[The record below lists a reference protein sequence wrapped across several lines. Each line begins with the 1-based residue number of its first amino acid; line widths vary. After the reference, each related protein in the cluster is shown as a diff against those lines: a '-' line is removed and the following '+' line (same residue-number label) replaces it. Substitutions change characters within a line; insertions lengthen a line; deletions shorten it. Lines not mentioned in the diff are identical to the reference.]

1 MGRKVS
7 EILILFVVSI
17 LTIGCVKDKPTGTVT
32 VNNTGNVYIVCEG
45 NMGNGDGSL
54 YNYNPITDSASGDLF
69 KSANNVALGD
79 VFQSMT
85 RIGDSLFLC
94 VNNSD
99 KIVVLDVATKKIAGT
114 ISIPKPRYVVSVNSR
129 LSYVSTLYSNK
140 VYAIDPTTL
149 AVKNAIE
156 LPYSNSEGMLL
167 QGSTLWV
174 CNWDTSCRSITGID
188 ALTGQKTRTIFLG
201 KYAPHAILADKDGLL
216 WVMSG
221 NVTKGRGAALSR
233 IDPSTGAVV
242 RQLDFPEKS
251 DPVKPVFNKT
261 KDTLWFIQVKYDGSD
276 ADNGIY
282 RMSIY
287 DTSLPAAPLI
297 KASKYQY
304 YWALGIDPANGNVYV
319 GDPKGFVQ
327 KGQVSIYNTT
337 GDLQKTFSVGVGP
350 GQFYFDK

>member
-1 MGRKVS
+1 MDRKIS
-7 EILILFVVSI
+7 EILILFLISI
-17 LTIGCVKDKPTGTVT
+17 LTIGCVKDKPTGNFA

-54 YNYNPITDSASGDLF
+54 YNYNPITDSVSGDLF
-69 KSANNVALGD
+69 KSANNMALGD

-99 KIVVLDVATKKIAGT
+99 KIVVLDAATKKISGT
-114 ISIPKPRYVVSVNSR
+114 ISIPKPRYIVAVNRR
-129 LSYVSTLYSNK
+129 LAYVSALYNNN

-149 AVKNAIE
+149 EVKTTIDMPSN
-156 LPYSNSEGMLL
+156 NSEGMLL
-167 QGSTLWV
+167 HGGILWV
-174 CNWDTSCRSITGID
+174 CHWDTSCNSISGID
-188 ALTGQKTRTIFLG
+188 ALSGQIARTISIG

-221 NVTKGRGAALSR
+221 NVTKGREAALSR

-242 RQLDFPEKS
+242 RQLSFPEKL

-276 ADNGIY
+276 AANGIY

-304 YWALGIDPANGNVYV
+304 YWALGIDQANGNVYV

-337 GDLQKTFSVGVGP
+337 GNLQKTFNVGVGP
-350 GQFYFDK
+350 GRFYFDK

>member
-1 MGRKVS
+1 MDRKIS
-7 EILILFVVSI
+7 EILILFVLSI
-17 LTIGCVKDKPTGTVT
+17 ATIGCVKDKPTGTV
-32 VNNTGNVYIVCEG
+32 VVSSTGNVYIVCEG

-54 YNYNPITDSASGDLF
+54 YNYNTTTDSASGDLF
-69 KSANNVALGD
+69 GSANNVPLGD

-99 KIVVLDVATKKIAGT
+99 KIVVLDVTTKKTAGT
-114 ISIPKPRYVVSVNSR
+114 ISILKPRYIVAVNKS
-129 LSYVSTLYSNK
+129 LAYVSTLYSNK

-149 AVKNAIE
+149 KVKGAIE
-156 LPYSNSEGMLL
+156 MPYNNSEGMLL
-167 QGSTLWV
+167 QGGTVWV
-174 CNWDTSCRSITGID
+174 CHWDTSCTSITGID
-188 ALTGQKTRTIFLG
+188 ALTGQKTRTISIG
-201 KYAPHAILADKDGLL
+201 KYAPHAILADKEGLL

-221 NVTKGRGAALSR
+221 NVAKGRSAALSR
-233 IDPSTGAVV
+233 IDPSTGLVV
-242 RQLDFPEKS
+242 RQMDFAGIS
-251 DPVKPVFNKT
+251 DPVKPVFNRT
-261 KDTLWFIQVKYDGSD
+261 KDTIWFIQVKYDGSD

-287 DTSLPAAPLI
+287 DTMLPIAPLI

-304 YWALGIDPANGNVYV
+304 YWALGIHPANGSVYV

-327 KGQVSIYNTT
+327 KGQVSIYNTA

-350 GQFYFDK
+350 GQFYFDR